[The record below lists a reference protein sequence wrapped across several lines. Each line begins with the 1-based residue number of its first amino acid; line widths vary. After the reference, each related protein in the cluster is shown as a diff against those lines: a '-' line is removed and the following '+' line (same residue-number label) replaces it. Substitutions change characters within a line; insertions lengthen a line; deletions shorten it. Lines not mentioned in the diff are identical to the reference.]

1 MIPFENRAVLLLAS
15 YDFESLQLTL
25 FSLDHTLSKEET
37 VVIILNGKKT
47 YAADLVERVARDWS
61 AKDPYKR
68 HVVRP
73 HGAGEGGYT
82 AITEILNEYNPLK
95 ATEFICKI
103 DDDIIPLNRFWVDR
117 LASQFEMLSKF
128 SPVGF
133 VTGLINNNSWGFNEL
148 LDIFNKRNEYEQ
160 LMDYPSVA
168 GYTGSRI
175 VEPGKVDD
183 GLYGTLWQYPYLGW
197 WIHGWTSCQIQEF
210 VAKTLEL
217 TIKEIP
223 QDTYYSIGCLFFK
236 KQFWNELDPAHYKT
250 SFDEMLIHETCRNR
264 RLKKYAVMN
273 EPIIH
278 LFYNTQRQSNKELIH
293 LISKELGKYFNDE
306 RFNKFKKMDA
316 EDVSLMITEK
326 VKNLQAEI
334 TTIKTDLSVLFN
346 SIEISNNT

>member
-25 FSLDHTLSKEET
+25 FSLDHTLSAEET
-37 VVIILNGKKT
+37 VVIVLNGKKT
-47 YAADLVERVARDWS
+47 YAADLVERVARGW
-61 AKDPYKR
+61 AAENAYKR

-73 HGAGEGGYT
+73 LGAGEGGYT
-82 AITEILNEYNPLK
+82 AITEILNEYKPLK

-103 DDDIIPLNRFWVDR
+103 DDDIIPLNKLWVDT
-117 LASQFEMLSKF
+117 LANQFELLSKI

-133 VTGLINNNSWGFNEL
+133 TTGLINNNSWGFNEL

-197 WIHGWTSCQIQEF
+197 WIHELTSCQVQEF
-210 VAKTLEL
+210 VAKTRDL

-223 QDTYYSIGCLFFK
+223 QETYYSIGCVFFK
-236 KQFWNELDPAHYKT
+236 KQLWYDLEPARYKT
-250 SFDEMLIHETCRNR
+250 SFDEMLIHETCREKN
-264 RLKKYAVMN
+264 LKKYAVLS
-273 EPIIH
+273 EPMIH
-278 LFYNTQRQSNKELIH
+278 LFYNKQRQSNRELIN
-293 LISKELGKYFNDE
+293 LIATGLGKYFNDE
-306 RFNKFKKMDA
+306 RFNTLKKMNT
-316 EDVSLMITEK
+316 EDLGLMMAEK
-326 VKNLQAEI
+326 VNTLQNEI
-334 TTIKTDLSVLFN
+334 TAIKTDLTLLFN